1 MKGKLLKVSL
11 LSCLSILLLSSI
23 SAVKVESFSE
33 TTMDAYSNAERVDVR
48 KVSIGD
54 QDEVKHSK
62 TFVQI
67 AKKDDVSYL
76 RFATAISGP
85 IKSAYY
91 TRKGIEGIK
100 DGLDQVKNI
109 EFVYSGIKAGENV
122 LYYDGEGTTA
132 TKPEIVSYYW
142 ACYTFSFSGTE
153 YLDTAWTVALTLEDE
168 NGVITN
174 VEERVSSYNDAKSYT
189 LTLNNATVVSAN
201 GKEVAG
207 VQDGETTTY
216 NFVKG
221 TEVTIRANE
230 DPEGKMF
237 VGFDK
242 DAIDNRVGQ
251 EGVREYTFVT
261 GKEDTSIT
269 AVYNTLEYVLPGIQ
283 DGSKF
288 DGHGLTDAAAEKIT
302 ESTDPD
308 LEGLK
313 GYSITLPDNHAGK
326 VDYSKETMAKSNLL
340 TSTDFADKT
349 VKVIVKNHSDYD
361 VYVDVYFS
369 YFGNGDE
376 TGKFLVP
383 AHGTAKKFMHA
394 YIGLNSC
401 AWGIAVA
408 EDIGGDGTGT
418 VKLDL
423 VAGAA
428 KTLQKSRSLALAY
441 TENSDDYMQFGE
453 TSDSPR
459 VKDGSAGLVN
469 TGASNGYGIG
479 GNGWYSD
486 KCGAWVYAGN
496 LKTGTSSGTGAS
508 TGLRIDNW
516 PDQTFKEKVTVYVKI
531 TNTTTFANPT
541 NTLYICVAG
550 HTRQVV
556 PLLNKPT
563 ARIIASHKV
572 EFTESHQSVVF
583 AMEVDPSISGST
595 NLHMN
600 FAKLTADIE
609 NEKALGVKKTT
620 FIAQFAYTNIFGELT
635 A

>member
-1 MKGKLLKVSL
+1 MKGKLLKITL
-11 LSCLSILLLSSI
+11 LSCLSVLLLSTI
-23 SAVKVESFSE
+23 TTFKEESFSE
-33 TTMDAYSNAERVDVR
+33 MAMDTYSNAQRVDVK
-48 KVSIGD
+48 KVAIGD
-54 QDEVKHSK
+54 QSEVKHSK
-62 TFVQI
+62 TFVQV
-67 AKKDDVSYL
+67 AKKDNVSYL

-122 LYYDGEGTTA
+122 LYYDGEGTTSV
-132 TKPEIVSYYW
+132 KPETVSYYW

-153 YLDTAWTVALTLEDE
+153 YLDTSWSVALTLEDE

-174 VEERVSSYNDAKSYT
+174 VEERVSSYNDAKYYT
-189 LTLNNATVVSAN
+189 LTLNNATVISAN
-201 GKEVAG
+201 GKEVSG
-207 VQDGETTTY
+207 VVNGETTTY
-216 NFVKG
+216 NFIKG
-221 TEVTIRANE
+221 TEVTIRAND
-230 DPEGKMF
+230 DPTGKMF

-242 DAIDNRVGQ
+242 NTIDNRVGQ

-261 GKEDTSIT
+261 GKEDTTIS
-269 AVYNTLEYVLPGIQ
+269 AVYNDLEYVLPGITTSSNFG
-283 DGSKF
+283 GS
-288 DGHGLTDAAAEKIT
+288 GLTGATAEKIT

-308 LEGLK
+308 LEGLT
-313 GYSITLPDNHAGK
+313 GYSITLPDNHEGK
-326 VDYSKETMAKSNLL
+326 VDYSKETMAKSNLV

-349 VKVIVKNHSDYD
+349 VKVIVKNHSNLD

-383 AHGTAKKFMHA
+383 ANGTATQFMHA

-401 AWGIAVA
+401 SWGLAVA
-408 EDIGGDGTGT
+408 EDIGGDGSGT

-428 KTLQKSRSLALAY
+428 KTLQKARSIAFGY
-441 TENSDDYMQFGE
+441 SENADDYMQFGE
-453 TSDSPR
+453 ANDNPR
-459 VKDGSAGLVN
+459 VKDGSSGLVN
-469 TGASNGYGIG
+469 TGGTTTYGIG

-486 KCGAWVYAGN
+486 ECGAWAYAGN
-496 LKTGTSSGTGAS
+496 LKTGTSANTGGS

-516 PDQTFKEKVTVYVKI
+516 PDQTFKNKVTVYVKV
-531 TNTTTFANPT
+531 TNTTTYANPT
-541 NTLYICVAG
+541 NTLYFCVAG
-550 HTRQVV
+550 HTRRVI

-563 ARIIASHKV
+563 SSLIASHKV
-572 EFTESHQSVVF
+572 EFTKSHESVVF
-583 AMEVDPSISGST
+583 SMEVDPSISEST

-600 FAKLTADIE
+600 FAKLTADIA